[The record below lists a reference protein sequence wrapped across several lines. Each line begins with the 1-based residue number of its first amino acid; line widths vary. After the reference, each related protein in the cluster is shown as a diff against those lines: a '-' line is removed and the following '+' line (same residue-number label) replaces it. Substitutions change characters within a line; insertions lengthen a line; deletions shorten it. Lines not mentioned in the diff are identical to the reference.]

1 MVPRAVRAPCSGAP
15 LVVRTVDGGEL
26 TVGVEDGVYR
36 VNGARLVKPHIHA
49 ANGTVRGIDTVLAP
63 V

>member
-1 MVPRAVRAPCSGAP
+1 
-15 LVVRTVDGGEL
+15 
-26 TVGVEDGVYR
+26 VEDGVYR